1 MPRRSEPHSPSSAS
15 APDVVEQESG
25 VRWAPIKTNRALLQA
40 THAAKTGETPLE
52 GQRGADPRNGGRC
65 PQNQTGANP
74 RTGFQVPYAVLLNNV
89 RHLEL
94 SEVVP
99 LRL

>member
-1 MPRRSEPHSPSSAS
+1 MFSFHWSSS
-15 APDVVEQESG
+15 SMLDV
-25 VRWAPIKTNRALLQA
+25 TLQQA
-40 THAAKTGETPLE
+40 GKGSDTGEPP
-52 GQRGADPRNGGRC
+52 QRTKGADPRNGGRRS
-65 PQNQTGANP
+65 QNRTGANP
-74 RTGFQVPYAVLLNNV
+74 MTGFQVPYAVLLNNV